1 MKQHNN
7 PLIKRIFRYFAGKE
21 IWNAKMSE
29 NLKIQIIEQRKES
42 NDRDNKEDEMGG
54 HVLWLD
60 SDVIRV
66 LEAVFKMSGRNATY
80 LEYVEALQP
89 LLEQAAYKEQIH
101 IVHKLVES
109 GMSEEECAFRLGCT
123 KERIMKILD
132 YYNEKIEYDY
142 SYMNL
147 KGLFSKGE

>member
-1 MKQHNN
+1 M
-7 PLIKRIFRYFAGKE
+7 YFKGKA
-21 IWNAKMSE
+21 IWNGKMSE
-29 NLKIQIIEQRKES
+29 DLKIQIVERRES
-42 NDRDNKEDEMGG
+42 NDRDDKERYKMGG
-54 HVLWLD
+54 RVLWTD
-60 SDVIRV
+60 GDVIRV
-66 LEAVFKMSGRNATY
+66 LQKLFQMSESDAIYSEY
-80 LEYVEALQP
+80 LEVLQP
-89 LLEQAAYKEQIH
+89 LLQQAAYKEQIH